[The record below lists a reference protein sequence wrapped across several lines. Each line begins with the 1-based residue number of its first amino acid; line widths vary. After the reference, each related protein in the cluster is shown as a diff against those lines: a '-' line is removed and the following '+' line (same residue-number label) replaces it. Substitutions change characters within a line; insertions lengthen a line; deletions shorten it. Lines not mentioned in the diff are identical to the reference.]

1 MAEINFD
8 WMDFYQAFANRL
20 LDFKDNREEIIN
32 KFKKI
37 YADIGMS
44 WNCLEKDL
52 NGNFVNPKDI
62 DPFTTMGFF

>member
-37 YADIGMS
+37 YADRNVMELFRKRS
-44 WNCLEKDL
+44 
-52 NGNFVNPKDI
+52 
-62 DPFTTMGFF
+62 